1 VIGRRPYNAGPIS
14 RAAIIP
20 RGWNQA
26 GHVNQTPSAATGPAQ
41 PELPPA
47 TSTPLANTAAAAVA
61 GQQQTSANEGIL
73 RPLAALAIPI
83 VLANTIHTSHQLV
96 NTFWVGRLGAD
107 AVAAVSVSFPV
118 IFLLIS
124 IGAGLSIA
132 GSILAAQY
140 AGAGNRAMVGRVAG
154 QTLGMTVVVALL
166 LTAAG
171 VAAAPPLLGL
181 MQVAEQVFDDALAY
195 MRLSFL
201 GILWMFLF
209 AMYQA
214 LMRAVGD
221 TRRPLYVIA
230 AAAVLN
236 AILDPILIFGWGPLP
251 ALGVAGAACA
261 TLITQ
266 ALCALIGLRLLFS
279 TRFGLELKLR
289 ELPPDWSLIGRIVR
303 LGLPASLEQAMQAL
317 GIAAVTLLVTGF
329 GTLALAAYGIG
340 FRVLTFVIIPAFGIS
355 MAASTLVGHSIG
367 AGDLGRARRITRVS
381 AWTGLLL
388 LGSAG
393 LLVALAAAPIVRFF
407 VPQDP
412 ALVMAGAE
420 TLRWMALSF
429 GFSGVQLALAGTFRG
444 AGDTIATMALAAVGV
459 WLVLLPLAW
468 LLSTHLEFGARG
480 VWIAYPIAGAINLL
494 LALLYLRHGRWQRMR
509 LTAESRLA
517 SQVNAEILIEE
528 GRG

>member
-1 VIGRRPYNAGPIS
+1 MRRRPYNAGPIS
-14 RAAIIP
+14 RAAITP

-26 GHVNQTPSAATGPAQ
+26 GNVKQTSTGATDPAQ
-41 PELPPA
+41 ATPLTSAPA
-47 TSTPLANTAAAAVA
+47 TPAAAAAAAVA
-61 GQQQTSANEGIL
+61 GQQETSAGIL

-140 AGAGNRAMVGRVAG
+140 AGAGERAMVARVAG
-154 QTLGMTVVVALL
+154 QTLGMTIVVALL
-166 LTAAG
+166 LTAGG
-171 VAAAPPLLGL
+171 VAAAPALLEL
-181 MQVAEQVFDDALAY
+181 MQVAERVFDDALAY
-195 MRLSFL
+195 MRISFL

-279 TRFGLELKLR
+279 ARFGLELEWR
-289 ELPPDWSLIGRIVR
+289 GSVPDWPLIRRIFR

-355 MAASTLVGHSIG
+355 MAASTMVGHSIG
-367 AGDLGRARRITRVS
+367 AGDLARARRITRVS

-393 LLVALAAAPIVRFF
+393 LLVAASAAAIVRFF

-412 ALVMAGAE
+412 ALVVAGAQ

-444 AGDTIATMALAAVGV
+444 AGDTLATMGLAAIGV
-459 WLVLLPLAW
+459 WGVLLPIAW
-468 LLSTHLEFGARG
+468 LLSAQPDLGVRG
-480 VWIAYPIAGAINLL
+480 IWIAYPIAGAINLL
-494 LALLYLRHGRWQRMR
+494 LALLYLRYGRWQRMR
-509 LTAESRLA
+509 LTAESALA